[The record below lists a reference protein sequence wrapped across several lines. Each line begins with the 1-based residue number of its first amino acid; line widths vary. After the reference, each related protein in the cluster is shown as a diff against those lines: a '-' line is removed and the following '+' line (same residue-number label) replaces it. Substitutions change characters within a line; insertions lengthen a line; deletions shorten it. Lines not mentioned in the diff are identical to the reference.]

1 MSALSRPASASRRQG
16 CLPPH
21 DIRRAI
27 NTAVYSEIRPS
38 AMATHQS
45 LLPLATEGVLR
56 YVWESKFGPMLIE
69 VVGDEIFVNGMA
81 VEPAPR

>member
-1 MSALSRPASASRRQG
+1 M
-16 CLPPH
+16 
-21 DIRRAI
+21 
-27 NTAVYSEIRPS
+27 NTAIFPEVRPS

-69 VVGDEIFVNGMA
+69 VVGGAIFVNGKA

>member
-1 MSALSRPASASRRQG
+1 MHATVFAEV
-16 CLPPH
+16 PP
-21 DIRRAI
+21 
-27 NTAVYSEIRPS
+27 TPT
-38 AMATHQS
+38 MATHQS

-69 VVGDEIFVNGMA
+69 VVGDEMFVNGKL